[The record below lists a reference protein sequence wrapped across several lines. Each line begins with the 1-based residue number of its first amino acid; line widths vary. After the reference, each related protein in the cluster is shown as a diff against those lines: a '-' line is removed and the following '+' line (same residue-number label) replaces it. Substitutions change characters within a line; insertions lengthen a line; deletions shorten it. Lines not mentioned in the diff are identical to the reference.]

1 MTQTLPRVL
10 IIGGGF
16 GGLAA
21 AKALAK
27 APVTVTLVDR
37 RNHHLF
43 QPLLYQVATAAL
55 NPSDIAWPIRSILR
69 SQRNCEVL
77 LGEVISLDTARR
89 EVVLRDGRVPYDAL
103 ILATG
108 ATHSWFGNDAWAPFA
123 PGLKTLEDALL
134 IRRRM
139 LLAYEA
145 AERETDPERRRAWLT
160 FVVVGAGPTGAE
172 MSGALAEIAREV
184 LRRDFRHIDPA
195 LARVVLVEAGD
206 RVLPSYT
213 PPISEKARQRLLQMG
228 VEVLLSRRV
237 VGVDERGVS
246 LAPLPNA
253 GPGAPPE
260 RLEAR
265 TVIWGAGV
273 QGSPVARSLGAPLDR
288 AGRVQV
294 APDLSVPGQ
303 ACTYVVGDLAALSQA
318 GGKPVPGVAPAAQQA
333 GRHAAKN
340 LLAEL
345 RGEPR
350 APFRYLDKG
359 SLATLGRAA
368 AVAEIGGLR
377 TEGLFAWLL
386 WVLVHVATLIDFRS
400 RVLVMI
406 QWAYAWFRFERGAR
420 LITGEVGP
428 LLGDGAPEALV
439 ARPRD
444 SMTDSVTV
452 LVAANPGSPPPAR

>member
-1 MTQTLPRVL
+1 VV

-27 APVTVTLVDR
+27 APVAVTLIDR

-69 SQRNCEVL
+69 SQRNCDVL
-77 LGEVISLDTARR
+77 LGEVVSIDTGKR
-89 EVVLRDGRVPYDAL
+89 EVVLRDGRVPYDGL

-108 ATHSWFGNDAWAPFA
+108 ATHSWFGNDAWAPHA
-123 PGLKTLEDALL
+123 PGLKTIEDALL

-195 LARVVLVEAGD
+195 LARVVLVEAGE
-206 RVLPSYT
+206 RVLPTYT
-213 PPISEKARQRLLQMG
+213 APISEKARQRLLKMG

-237 VGVDERGVS
+237 VGVDEGGVS
-246 LAPLPNA
+246 LAALPSA
-253 GPGAPPE
+253 GPGAPAE
-260 RLEAR
+260 RLPAR

-288 AGRVQV
+288 AGRLQV

-303 ACTYVVGDLAALSQA
+303 ACTYVVGDLAALAQE
-318 GGKPVPGVAPAAQQA
+318 GGKPVPGVAPAAQQE

-345 RGEPR
+345 RGAPR

-368 AVAEIGGLR
+368 AVAEVGTFR
-377 TEGLFAWLL
+377 TEGLFAWLM
-386 WVLVHVATLIDFRS
+386 WVVVHIATLIDFRT

-406 QWAYAWFRFERGAR
+406 QWAYAWLRFERGAR

-428 LLGDGAPEALV
+428 ILGDGAPEPLP
-439 ARPRD
+439 ARPGV
-444 SMTDSVTV
+444 SVTESV
-452 LVAANPGSPPPAR
+452 TAIASPGSPPQAR

>member
-1 MTQTLPRVL
+1 VVIL
-10 IIGGGF
+10 GGGF

-21 AKALAK
+21 AKALAH
-27 APVTVTLVDR
+27 APVRVTLIDR

-69 SQRNCEVL
+69 SQKNCEVQ
-77 LGEVISLDTARR
+77 LGEVVSIDPVAR
-89 EVVLRDGRVPYDAL
+89 EVILRDGRIPYDGL
-103 ILATG
+103 IVATG

-195 LARVVLVEAGD
+195 LARVVLVEAGA
-206 RVLPSYT
+206 RVLPTYT
-213 PPISEKARQRLLQMG
+213 EPISERARQRLVKMG

-237 VGVDERGVS
+237 VGVDEGGVS
-246 LAPLPNA
+246 LAPLASA
-253 GPGAPPE
+253 GPNAPPE
-260 RLEAR
+260 RVPAR
-265 TVIWGAGV
+265 TVVWGAGV
-273 QGSPVARSLGAPLDR
+273 QGSPMARFLGAPLDR

-303 ACTYVVGDLAALSQA
+303 PRTYVVGDLAAIAQE
-318 GGKPVPGVAPAAQQA
+318 GGKPVPGVAPAAQQE
-333 GRHAAKN
+333 GRHAAHC

-350 APFRYLDKG
+350 TPFRYVDKG
-359 SLATLGRAA
+359 ALATLGRAA
-368 AVAEIGGLR
+368 AVAEIGGLH
-377 TEGLFAWLL
+377 TEGFFAWAM
-386 WVLVHVATLIDFRS
+386 WVLVHIATLIDFRT

-406 QWAYAWFRFERGAR
+406 QWAYAWLRFERGAR

-428 LLGDGAPEALV
+428 IVGGGAPAPL
-439 ARPRD
+439 P
-444 SMTDSVTV
+444 SHSVTEAV
-452 LVAANPGSPPPAR
+452 TAAATPAPLPPAR

>member
-1 MTQTLPRVL
+1 MADTLPRVV

-27 APVTVTLVDR
+27 APVAVTLIDR

-69 SQRNCEVL
+69 SQRNCQVL
-77 LGEVISLDTARR
+77 LAEVVSIDTAAR
-89 EVVLRDGRVPYDAL
+89 EVVLRDGRVPYDGL

-108 ATHSWFGNDAWAPFA
+108 ATHSWFGNDSWAPYA
-123 PGLKTLEDALL
+123 PGLKTIEDALL

-145 AERETDPERRRAWLT
+145 AERETDPARRRAWLT

-213 PPISEKARQRLLQMG
+213 APISERARQRLLEMG

-237 VGVDERGVS
+237 VGVDEGGVS
-246 LAPLPNA
+246 LAALA
-253 GPGAPPE
+253 SSGPGAPPE
-260 RLEAR
+260 RLPAR

-273 QGSPVARSLGAPLDR
+273 QGSPLARFLGAPLDR
-288 AGRVQV
+288 AGRLQV
-294 APDLSVPGQ
+294 AADLSVPGQ
-303 ACTYVVGDLAALSQA
+303 ACTYVVGDLAALAQES
-318 GGKPVPGVAPAAQQA
+318 GKPVPGVAPAAQQE

-345 RGEPR
+345 RGAPR

-368 AVAEIGGLR
+368 AVAEVGALR
-377 TEGLFAWLL
+377 TEGFFAWLM
-386 WVLVHVATLIDFRS
+386 WVFVHIATLVDFRT
-400 RVLVMI
+400 RLLVMI
-406 QWAYAWFRFERGAR
+406 QWAYAWLRFERGAR

-428 LLGDGAPEALV
+428 LLGDGEPQPLP
-439 ARPRD
+439 ARPGA
-444 SMTDSVTV
+444 SVTESV
-452 LVAANPGSPPPAR
+452 KANPAPPPAR